1 MTFIIDFKTEMI
13 IWLIGSRSFQYL
25 GEEVVVE
32 RRPEA
37 ADVKL
42 TRRARSEPHSHLV
55 LREVAR
61 LLLIG
66 IQ

>member
-42 TRRARSEPHSHLV
+42 TCRAGGEPYPHLV
-55 LREVAR
+55 LEVGR
-61 LLLIG
+61 SLRPG
-66 IQ
+66 TQ